1 MEIYI
6 LCNELHLTQRRFRRV
21 RFQLRDNHIIKS
33 DYMLGYNIILV
44 EVNLE
49 LLAEEVEINK
59 WRFQFEMDTT

>member
-21 RFQLRDNHIIKS
+21 RFQRRDNHIIKS

-44 EVNLE
+44 EVNSE
-49 LLAEEVEINK
+49 L
-59 WRFQFEMDTT
+59 